1 MKLIIKFAIALI
13 CIIAFLGLIT
23 SRSHKARKHKRG
35 TKTNKSHQ
43 VITTTTTSTAVDT
56 HLTLDPKCGC
66 EIVMSYFEHPKV
78 IKRLPY
84 SKRWPNVTHEP
95 KVEKHKE
102 PLKNATC
109 VEAQGEQL
117 YAALAAIFPAH
128 VLRET
133 GKPKPASSEGTV
145 TSSGVATTSD
155 GSLADMKKL
164 LGEFGDEILNAA
176 KRLGDLIS
184 KDVLDA
190 AGPKRRGPVKSS
202 GNALDDTP
210 PKKLTVAE
218 IEKAKR
224 EVIKNEFEA
233 KDRADCKAKLRN
245 LLNPKVQGQYKKPK
259 CWVIGR
265 TIKRCSE

>member
-1 MKLIIKFAIALI
+1 MKLIIKFAIAII

-35 TKTNKSHQ
+35 TKINKSHQ
-43 VITTTTTSTAVDT
+43 VITTTTTSSVVSNS
-56 HLTLDPKCGC
+56 LTLDPKCGC

-84 SKRWPNVTHEP
+84 TKRWPDVKHEP
-95 KVEKHKE
+95 KVEIPKV

-117 YAALAAIFPAH
+117 YAALASIFPSH
-128 VLRET
+128 VLRDT
-133 GKPKPASSEGTV
+133 KKPKASGTEGSV

-155 GSLADMKKL
+155 GSIADMKKL
-164 LGEFGDEILNAA
+164 LGEFGDEIMTAA
-176 KRLGDLIS
+176 KRLGDQIS
-184 KDVLDA
+184 KDEIDA
-190 AGPKRRGPVKSS
+190 KGPVRKSPIKSS
-202 GNALDDTP
+202 GKALDDVK
-210 PKKLTVAE
+210 PKPLTVAE

-224 EVIKNEFEA
+224 EVMKNKFEA
-233 KDRADCKAKLRN
+233 KARSDCKAKLRN

-265 TIKRCSE
+265 VIKRCTE